1 MRDYTNTPLQLY
13 AGDFT
18 LKAAIDVYD
27 SLVWTDVYCGYGDFE
42 LKIQHKIA
50 SKYGIQIGDY
60 LQCFLSEKVM
70 IVEGMSLDY
79 GSQNEVTVTYKGRSL
94 ESILIRRVMRRED
107 LPKIVPQ
114 IDGGSYVPA
123 EIRGLWDSIQYVLE
137 RTIVQN
143 SSASGGHAGLSSDP
157 RGVRSLG
164 YITPTD
170 EEFID
175 PSTPYVNFDGISVY
189 DYICS
194 VLSYFGF
201 GFAISF
207 NNAGVIDSDNST
219 INNRKMMFSVYNGK
233 KRTYNQIENERV
245 YFSTDDDST
254 FKMDT
259 SIDMENYGN
268 VALVVGPH
276 PCAIIY
282 DENEDKQLVEVPS
295 VRYTTDIYNA
305 VSGLDRY
312 EVFVDCSSVPNSDT
326 SREIPYSEDYI
337 VAQMRF
343 NAIQVVKG
351 KMSANI
357 TYDPSVDFDP
367 YKEYGVHYYL
377 GDLCNA
383 LDDFGNITIVR
394 IDSFSQSIDSSG
406 YKGYPH
412 FASVS
417 PIGGY
422 RVIEQT
428 EGGSDVAR
436 ALEDNTNVRVTEQ
449 NNLELFEDTSGI

>member
-13 AGDFT
+13 SGDFT

-27 SLVWTDVYCGYGDFE
+27 SLVWTDAYCGYGDFE
-42 LKIQHKIA
+42 LKIQNKIA
-50 SKYGIQIGDY
+50 NNYGIKVGDY
-60 LQCFLSEKVM
+60 LQCFISNKVM

-94 ESILIRRVMRRED
+94 ESILLRRIMRRED

-114 IDGGSYVPA
+114 IDNGQYVPA
-123 EIRGLWDSIQYVLE
+123 EIRSLWDSIEYILE

-143 SSASGGHAGLSSDP
+143 SNTDGHAGLSSDP
-157 RGVRSLG
+157 RGINSLG
-164 YITPTD
+164 YVIPD
-170 EEFID
+170 EEEFTD
-175 PSTPYVNFDGISVY
+175 PSTPYLNFDGATVY

-194 VLSYFGF
+194 VLSYFGY
-201 GFAISF
+201 GFSISF
-207 NNAGVIDSDNST
+207 NNIGVIDNSNSS
-219 INNRKMMFSVYNGK
+219 INNRKMMFSLYNGK
-233 KRTYNQIENERV
+233 KRTFNQIENERV

-259 SIDMENYGN
+259 SVDMENYSN

-276 PCAIIY
+276 PCAVIY
-282 DENEDKQLVEVPS
+282 DENEEKQLVEVSS

-312 EVFVDCSSVPNSDT
+312 EMFVDCSNVPNSDT
-326 SREIPYSEDYI
+326 SRSIPYSEDYI
-337 VAQMRF
+337 IAQMRF
-343 NAIQVVKG
+343 NAIQAVKG
-351 KMSANI
+351 RMSANI
-357 TYDPSVDFDP
+357 KYDPSVDFDP

-377 GDLCNA
+377 GDICNA

-394 IDSFSQSIDSSG
+394 VDSFSHSIDTNG

-412 FASVS
+412 FGSIS

-422 RVIEQT
+422 RVIEQK
-428 EGGSDVAR
+428 EDGSDVAR
-436 ALEDNTNVRVTEQ
+436 ALEDDEHVRVTEQ